1 MTREKIAVIAVIAR
15 HRRHRKL
22 MHRFTGNKT
31 QGFITRGIWMSVDR
45 HHALRDRT
53 KAFALR
59 VIRMSQAL
67 PRNREANVICQQVLR
82 SATGMA
88 ANYRAAGRSRSKA
101 EFVAKIGVV
110 IEEADET
117 VFWLEMLADSGL
129 VRPQKLT
136 KLQIEANELL
146 AIFAASRRTARD

>member
-1 MTREKIAVIAVIAR
+1 
-15 HRRHRKL
+15 
-22 MHRFTGNKT
+22 
-31 QGFITRGIWMSVDR
+31 
-45 HHALRDRT
+45 
-53 KAFALR
+53 
-59 VIRMSQAL
+59 
-67 PRNREANVICQQVLR
+67 
-82 SATGMA
+82 MA